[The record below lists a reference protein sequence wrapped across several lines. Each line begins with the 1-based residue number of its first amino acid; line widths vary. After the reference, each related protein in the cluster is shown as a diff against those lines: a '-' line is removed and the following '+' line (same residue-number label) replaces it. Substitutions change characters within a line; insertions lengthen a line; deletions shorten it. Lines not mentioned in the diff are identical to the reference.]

1 MPIASF
7 VIGIEPNFINQAKE
21 DISTLK
27 GIEIYG
33 YNEDNIIAVVDAVSS
48 KEVEQ
53 IQQDIQRQPGVLSV
67 TLTYLNVEDENCS

>member
-1 MPIASF
+1 MPIAGF
-7 VIGIEPNFINQAKE
+7 VIEIEPSCLNQAKQT
-21 DISTLK
+21 ISTLK

-33 YNEDNIIAVVDAVSS
+33 CNKDNIIAVVDSVTS

-67 TLTYLNVEDENCS
+67 NLTYLNVEDEICS